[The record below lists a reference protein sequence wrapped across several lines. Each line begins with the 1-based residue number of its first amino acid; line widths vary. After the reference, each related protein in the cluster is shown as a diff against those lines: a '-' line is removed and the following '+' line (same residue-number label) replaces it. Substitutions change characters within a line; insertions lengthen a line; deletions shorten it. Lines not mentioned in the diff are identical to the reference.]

1 MTWKLLGSAAGTLA
15 LLAFLG
21 AVDPAE
27 AHRGGGHGGYH
38 GGPHMFAGSQFVGPR
53 FVGPRFVGPHH
64 HFHHHRPIVG
74 FYPYYYSYYYYDD
87 CSWLRRRA
95 LYTGSPYWWERYNA
109 CRYAY

>member
-1 MTWKLLGSAAGTLA
+1 MTWKLLGSAAGALA

-38 GGPHMFAGSQFVGPR
+38 GGYQGGPHMFAGS
-53 FVGPRFVGPHH
+53 HH
-64 HFHHHRPIVG
+64 SFPFHHHRPVVG
-74 FYPYYYSYYYYDD
+74 FYPYYYSYYYDD

-95 LYTGSPYWWERYNA
+95 LYTGSPYWWQRYET
-109 CRYAY
+109 CRYGY